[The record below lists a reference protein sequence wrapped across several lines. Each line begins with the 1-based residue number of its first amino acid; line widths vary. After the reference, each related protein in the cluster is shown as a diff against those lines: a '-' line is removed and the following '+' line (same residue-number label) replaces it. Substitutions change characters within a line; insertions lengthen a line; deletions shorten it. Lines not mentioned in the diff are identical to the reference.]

1 MINIRAKICG
11 IRSESDLRAVVAA
24 DADAAGFISGT
35 THFSEDELG
44 VERARRLSRL
54 VPSSMERV
62 LVTHLTDPG
71 AILRLA
77 DRIGVDCIQLHG
89 LISLD
94 TVRAVRRSA
103 AGLRV
108 IRAVHVTGP
117 DAVGAAVRAAPN
129 CDGVVLDSR
138 STHRLGGTGR
148 THDWSISARIVDL
161 LAGSEFPV
169 MLAGGLNPRNLT
181 AAIDT
186 VGPSWVDVNS
196 GVDDSRGNKDPS
208 DCSDFVRA
216 AHGFVAPNAALARP
230 RSE

>member
-1 MINIRAKICG
+1 MINVRAKICG

-35 THFSEDELG
+35 THFSEDELD
-44 VERARRLSRL
+44 VRRARRLSRL

-62 LVTHLTDPG
+62 LVTHLTEAG
-71 AILRLA
+71 AVLRLA
-77 DRIGVDCIQLHG
+77 DHIGVDCIQLHG

-94 TVRAVRRSA
+94 TVREVRRGA
-103 AGLRV
+103 AGRRV

-117 DAVGAAVRAAPN
+117 GAVGDAVRAAPN
-129 CDGVVLDSR
+129 CDGLVLDSR
-138 STHRLGGTGR
+138 SANRLGGTGR

-161 LAGSEFPV
+161 LGESEFPV

-181 AAIDT
+181 AAIDA
-186 VGPSWVDVNS
+186 VAPSWVDVNS
-196 GVDDSRGNKDPS
+196 GVDDSRGDKDAS
-208 DCSDFVRA
+208 ACSDFVRA
-216 AHGFVAPNAALARP
+216 AHGLAAPSAALARP